1 MIILAIDTCFSR
13 CAVSLCETSTHQVL
27 GEEILVLE
35 RGHAEVLAP
44 MVERILAKAAVSS
57 YRIERIAVTTGPG
70 SFTGLRIGLSF
81 ARAFGQALNIPVIG
95 LDTLHAVKLAL
106 AIETQPILIAHKA
119 GQSGY
124 YYVLHTNNSANIELL
139 KLEDLAPIFDS
150 KSQWIVGTGAEDI
163 ESYYNGLELK
173 RNSACDL
180 PNLVY
185 LAHFASEQQVPTAL
199 PEPVYIREPDAKPQG
214 VAKPTLRRVEPFDLA
229 KLSQLH
235 HACFEHGWS
244 AEDLSQMLAAAGTSG
259 MVVEQAQKP
268 LAFIILRQMFDEA
281 EILTLA
287 TAPSARKQG
296 HAQALIKAAQGQG
309 LAKLHLE
316 VAASNLTAQSLYA
329 KNGFQHS
336 GLRKAYYAKPNGP
349 AEDAVLMVWRQE

>member
-13 CAVSLCETSTHQVL
+13 CAVSLCETRNNQVL
-27 GEEILVLE
+27 CGENQALE

-44 MVERILAKAAVSS
+44 MVERILAKAKISADH
-57 YRIERIAVTTGPG
+57 IERIVVTIGPG

-95 LDTLHAVKLAL
+95 IDTLAAVKLAL
-106 AIETQPILIAHKA
+106 PEQDQPTLIAHKA
-119 GQSGY
+119 GQSGS
-124 YYVLHTNNSANIELL
+124 YYVSRLHRSTHIELL
-139 KLEDLAPIFDS
+139 KLEDLAPILDS
-150 KSQWIVGTGAEDI
+150 NPQRVVGTGADDI
-163 ESYYNGLELK
+163 ESHYNGLGLK
-173 RNSACDL
+173 RESAYDL

-349 AEDAVLMVWRQE
+349 AEDAVLMVWRPN